1 VNSSTE
7 TALNVQWLLR
17 VRWFVWAAQSGLV
30 LWEAVGLKVQLE
42 AGWLTLFL
50 ALGFLSNA
58 SLVWWQPRRRLK
70 SENLLLGIML
80 LDVLLHTMVF
90 FFSGGPFNPFTAL
103 YLVNVVL
110 GTLVLSQ
117 GRQWIQLSACFTGFS
132 ALFVLDRVAPAQ
144 WHLPQHAELM
154 KLHVTGMLVAF
165 AVSSAFIIASMAR
178 VLVDRRRRDLELTM
192 AKERALQLEKRAAL
206 TTLAAGAAHE
216 LATPLGTITIASRE
230 LAQNLGMLDVPLT
243 IKQDAV
249 LIFSQAQ
256 RCRDILIQ
264 LSAASGEMGLE
275 GFSVFSIQE
284 LLESAL
290 APLTAAGRLELGVSA
305 LGFVRG
311 PKRPLIQAL
320 NTLVRNA
327 QQASAAIQ
335 PIPPVRIESTWL
347 ENRVVVTIQNQGPVI
362 EPAIL
367 RRIGE
372 PFFTTRPSGEGLGLG
387 VYLARNVAEQLSGSL
402 TLESSQ
408 ARGTVATLTLPLEPT
423 TS

>member
-1 VNSSTE
+1 VNSSTD
-7 TALNVQWLLR
+7 TALNIQWLLR
-17 VRWFVWAAQSGLV
+17 VRWFVWAAQTGLV
-30 LWEAVGLKVQLE
+30 LWAALGLEVHLE
-42 AGWLTLFL
+42 AGWLTVLL

-58 SLVWWQPRRRLK
+58 SLVGWQRSYRST
-70 SENLLLGIML
+70 SENLLLAIML
-80 LDVLLHTMVF
+80 FDVLLHTLVF

-117 GRQWIQLSACFTGFS
+117 GRQWIQLGACFTGFA

-165 AVSSAFIIASMAR
+165 AVSSAFIVASMAR
-178 VLVDRRRRDLELTM
+178 VLADLRGRDVELAK

-216 LATPLGTITIASRE
+216 LATPLGTIAIASRE
-230 LAQNLGMLDVPLT
+230 LAECLETLDVPLA
-243 IKQDAV
+243 IKQDAALV
-249 LIFSQAQ
+249 FSQAQ
-256 RCRDILIQ
+256 RCRDILLQ

-275 GFSVFSIQE
+275 GFSVFSVEE
-284 LLESAL
+284 LLQSAV
-290 APLTAAGRLELGVSA
+290 APLASVGRLERGVSA
-305 LGFVRG
+305 PGFVRG

-327 QQASAAIQ
+327 QQASAEIH
-335 PIPPVRIESTWL
+335 PVPPVRIESTRL
-347 ENRVVVTIQNQGPVI
+347 ENRVMVTIQNQGPVI
-362 EPAIL
+362 EPDIL

-372 PFFTTRPSGEGLGLG
+372 PFFTTRPSGAGLGLG
-387 VYLARNVAEQLSGSL
+387 VYLARNVAEQLAGSL
-402 TLESSQ
+402 TLESSP
-408 ARGTVATLTLPLEPT
+408 ARGTVATLTLPLETATP
-423 TS
+423 